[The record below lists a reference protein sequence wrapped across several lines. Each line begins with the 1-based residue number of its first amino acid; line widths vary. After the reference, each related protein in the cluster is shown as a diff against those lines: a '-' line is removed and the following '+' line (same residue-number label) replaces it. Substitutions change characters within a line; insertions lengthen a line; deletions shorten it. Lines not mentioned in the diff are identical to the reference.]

1 MAVVLGRLR
10 VGKVLLHPA
19 LVTTG
24 HFVTNI
30 RLAQGWQGTSR
41 CRLALPYHVA
51 KKLQVKGPKW
61 GGRLRGGKVL
71 LKPPLE
77 TRFMQSIGDG

>member
-24 HFVTNI
+24 HFVTNS